1 MPRPKRTRQPVA
13 APDDEEPRGR
23 SRATRRST
31 STMQAAEKTRDQ
43 ALYALATEDPTSTE
57 HDTSIEVGRR
67 ATTPS
72 RRDTTGLD
80 LGDSMFGDLDES
92 FDLPRDLDHSSL
104 AAGIG
109 GSSVIKPRS
118 RASSIIGRNDP
129 PIRPSSRGGA
139 TPLMSST
146 LNFGNFKRRPREP
159 SILGTSRKAV
169 GDTTGTTASNTTSTF
184 ARGQEESDEEED
196 LGLTLELEGFEEPEA
211 ESTPIS
217 HRRRTRASLRQDKEP
232 SPELPDLSKASVR
245 SRKRKSKGD
254 EAVGGSD
261 RPEKMSRTEE
271 PTRQM
276 DVEEEEVIPRTQSSP
291 APAPGIDVLEAARM
305 VAAAESSSESEDEP
319 ELESE
324 ARAAPVMTVESDAD
338 SDPDTDSSLSELPS
352 PTTLPAR
359 LFARP
364 ATPDQNYAAPPLSS
378 ASEVSDELWPDIH
391 DLAKRRARQAN
402 ADDDLSNVSSPPS
415 LTHSPNHQPRAA
427 RGRSR
432 TRRSPP
438 PLTTADLAN
447 LMPKRRQ
454 QRLAEDED
462 NDEYDTTGIRHGE
475 DELSFVD
482 SRRMQN
488 RSTARSASRNTNAR
502 NKSKGGSRKRGT
514 SRRQTKT
521 YSRRDV
527 ESDKENEN
535 EEVDESRYDP
545 VPDETFDGDDQVR
558 EYPELKAAAAKFQRV
573 DQWQM
578 EFESADEED
587 AAELEAR

>member
-13 APDDEEPRGR
+13 APDDQEPRGR

-31 STMQAAEKTRDQ
+31 STMQDAEKTRDQ
-43 ALYALATEDPTSTE
+43 ALRALATEDPTSTE

-67 ATTPS
+67 AATPS

-104 AAGIG
+104 AGGIG

-159 SILGTSRKAV
+159 SILGASRKAV

-184 ARGQEESDEEED
+184 ARGQEESDDEED

-217 HRRRTRASLRQDKEP
+217 HRRRTRASLRQAKEA

-245 SRKRKSKGD
+245 SRKRKSKSD

-261 RPEKMSRTEE
+261 RPEKISRTEE
-271 PTRQM
+271 PTRQV

-291 APAPGIDVLEAARM
+291 APAPEIDV
-305 VAAAESSSESEDEP
+305 AAESSSECSESEDAP
-319 ELESE
+319 ELESG
-324 ARAAPVMTVESDAD
+324 ARAAPVLTVESDPD
-338 SDPDTDSSLSELPS
+338 SSSDTDSSLSELPS
-352 PTTLPAR
+352 PITIPAR
-359 LFARP
+359 LVARP
-364 ATPDQNYAAPPLSS
+364 ATPDGDYAAPPLSS

-402 ADDDLSNVSSPPS
+402 ADDKLSNVSSPPS
-415 LTHSPNHQPRAA
+415 LTHSPNHQPRVA

-438 PLTTADLAN
+438 PLTTAVLAN

-454 QRLAEDED
+454 QRLAGEED

-482 SRRMQN
+482 SRRRQN

-521 YSRRDV
+521 YSRRDM
-527 ESDKENEN
+527 EPDKENED

-545 VPDETFDGDDQVR
+545 VPDETFDGADHVR

-587 AAELEAR
+587 AADLEAR